1 MPFLKP
7 DDTVHKVISLPRWQR
22 DWLNSHRSINCSGV
36 MQDVWAKIIEEK
48 DSNYFIKHKTF
59 EETRRSKRRENTQ
72 VLLQSIISQ

>member
-36 MQDVWAKIIEEK
+36 MQDVWARIIAERDIGYFEEHR
-48 DSNYFIKHKTF
+48 NL
-59 EETRRSKRRENTQ
+59 EETRQSKRKENTQ
-72 VLLQSIISQ
+72 ILLQSIIQT